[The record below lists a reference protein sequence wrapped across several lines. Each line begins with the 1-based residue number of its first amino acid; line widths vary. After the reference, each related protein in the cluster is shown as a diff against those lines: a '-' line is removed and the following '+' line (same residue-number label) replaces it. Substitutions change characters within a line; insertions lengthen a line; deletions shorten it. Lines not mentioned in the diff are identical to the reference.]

1 MFSGILKEIKSF
13 HKNDSGDVVQTA
25 ILTAVFAVIAIGG
38 YLFLAPKVKSLFNK
52 AGSELDKGSSY
63 KY

>member
-1 MFSGILKEIKSF
+1 MFSGILKEIRSF

-25 ILTAVFAVIAIGG
+25 ILTAVFAVMAIGG
-38 YLFLAPKVKSLFNK
+38 YLFLAPKVKDLFNK
-52 AGSELDKGSSY
+52 AGDELNRGSSY

>member
-1 MFSGILKEIKSF
+1 MFSGFLKEIKSF
-13 HKNDSGDVVQTA
+13 HKNDSGYVVQTA
-25 ILTAVFAVIAIGG
+25 ILTAVFAVLAIGG
-38 YLFLAPKVKSLFNK
+38 YLFLGPKVKNLFTK

>member
-1 MFSGILKEIKSF
+1 MLCNIADTIKSF

-25 ILTAVFAVIAIGG
+25 ILTAVFAVLAIGG
-38 YLFLAPKVKSLFNK
+38 YLFLGPKVKNLFTK